1 MTETLKI
8 GSVGFVIGL
17 FVAAIVAHICYDT
30 GFDHGIAEA
39 EARYASAV
47 EIAQTE
53 VKKDYEKRIQEL
65 SASIERLR
73 DDNAQR
79 LRQLDDFNHAR
90 TDLATCRSDRRDLGR
105 LAVRGE
111 ELLKRADSYFEA
123 LSVK

>member
-1 MTETLKI
+1 M
-8 GSVGFVIGL
+8 IGL
-17 FVAAIVAHICYDT
+17 IVAAIAAHICYDK

-39 EARYASAV
+39 EARQALAV
-47 EIAQTE
+47 ESAQTE

-79 LRQLDDFNHAR
+79 LRQLDDFNNTR
-90 TDLATCRSDRRDLGR
+90 TSLATCRRDRRDLAR

-111 ELLKRADSYFEA
+111 DLLKRADSYLEA
-123 LSVK
+123 LK

>member
-8 GSVGFVIGL
+8 GSIGFVIGL
-17 FVAAIVAHICYDT
+17 IVAAVAAHICYDK

-39 EARYASAV
+39 EARQALAV
-47 EIAQTE
+47 ESAQTE

-73 DDNAQR
+73 SDNAER
-79 LRQLDDFNHAR
+79 LRQLKQFNR
-90 TDLATCRSDRRDLGR
+90 TSGNLETCNRDRRDLAR

-111 ELLKRADSYFEA
+111 DLLKRADSYLEA
-123 LSVK
+123 LK